1 MNLPTSLGSRA
12 MTENAPDQRDATTP
26 RVPRVLVVDD
36 HEVGRNSLSRLLGLL
51 GYETAAAK
59 DGESAIKALES
70 STPFDYV
77 LTDLRL
83 PDLDGRDVVRA
94 VHRLRPEA
102 RIALI
107 TGWDV
112 EPGES
117 IRLGIDWVF
126 LKPLDV
132 QDIVAKLRQLPP
144 RDPSTAPV
152 PLA

>member
-1 MNLPTSLGSRA
+1 
-12 MTENAPDQRDATTP
+12 MTENALDQREAAP
-26 RVPRVLVVDD
+26 QRALRVLVVDD

-51 GYETAAAK
+51 GYETTTAK
-59 DGESAIKALES
+59 NGLSAVEALES
-70 STPFDYV
+70 GTPFDYV

-83 PDLDGRDVVRA
+83 PDLDGREVVQA

-112 EPGES
+112 EPDES

-132 QDIVAKLRQLPP
+132 QDIVAKLRQSPP
-144 RDPSTAPV
+144 REQ
-152 PLA
+152 